1 VGHQSD
7 GGDNPDCRQ
16 QRPNLP
22 NPSLDLIGVAHDM
35 KGMNGIIYGRR
46 GDTPE
51 SGTPEKGQRQIS
63 FGLAVT
69 HATASSSKNRST
81 REEKMTPTKLNW
93 RYVEETRDG
102 NRR

>member
-16 QRPNLP
+16 QRPNCLEGSHTLRLP

-51 SGTPEKGQRQIS
+51 SGTPEKGNDKSLSGWQ
-63 FGLAVT
+63 
-69 HATASSSKNRST
+69 
-81 REEKMTPTKLNW
+81 
-93 RYVEETRDG
+93 
-102 NRR
+102 